1 MRHFPLFNA
10 LMPYAPEILRFVK
23 LCYEDS
29 SFLIYGAFT
38 IKSTEGF
45 QQGDTLA
52 TFGFCLVLP
61 KTGTWMSKPKT
72 GYLDDVAFADEWRT
86 TIHDLLSIKKACE
99 KLGLLLNEKKCEV
112 TAFGSIKK
120 EIERAFRET
129 FPTIQ
134 RVDALQTDSAKST
147 HLYALNLRESSTASF
162 LMSLSVKFACP
173 RNKEGLVF
181 QTPAL

>member
-1 MRHFPLFNA
+1 
-10 LMPYAPEILRFVK
+10 
-23 LCYEDS
+23 
-29 SFLIYGAFT
+29 
-38 IKSTEGF
+38 
-45 QQGDTLA
+45 
-52 TFGFCLVLP
+52 
-61 KTGTWMSKPKT
+61 MSKPKI

-134 RVDALQTDSAKST
+134 RVDALQTYSSKST
-147 HLYALNLRESSTASF
+147 HLYIWCLHHQINRRVSAS
-162 LMSLSVKFACP
+162 
-173 RNKEGLVF
+173 
-181 QTPAL
+181 